1 MTAMTSGDD
10 GNNNVRRR
18 QVAMD
23 ASLAKMN
30 VTGNVWHCLSFYDGG
45 GSTSWETR
53 DCSCAVDGTIGRCT
67 IGVLARKQQFRKNNQ
82 LWYETT

>member
-10 GNNNVRRR
+10 GNNNVRGQ
-18 QVAMD
+18 QVAMYV
-23 ASLAKMN
+23 SLAKMN

-53 DCSCAVDGTIGRCT
+53 DCA
-67 IGVLARKQQFRKNNQ
+67 AA
-82 LWYETT
+82 

>member
-1 MTAMTSGDD
+1 MALTID
-10 GNNNVRRR
+10 GNNNGRRR
-18 QVAMD
+18 RVAMD

-53 DCSCAVDGTIGRCT
+53 DCSCAVDGMV
-67 IGVLARKQQFRKNNQ
+67 GVP
-82 LWYETT
+82 